1 MIKTSGTHPICVDFV
16 AVPGKP
22 SIRFGMTFC
31 PGKVQSRAVTG
42 QWARNL
48 AQDLLRI
55 RDEFNVRRLV
65 CCIEDHEFEQLQ
77 VRPMERLCQQM
88 GVDFYAL
95 PIPDGG
101 TPSSQTE
108 VRFRSELSRY
118 LESTKENGFTAIF
131 CKGGLGRTGLIT
143 ASLLIEYGLSAEQA
157 IELVRTA
164 RPGAIENCQQE
175 QFVENY
181 VPSGV
186 TAQMPLRHNYIHDYL
201 FDSHTWGE
209 EKESLS
215 FDQMRNRIQVGSWDD
230 FLEMPER
237 VGLNSSL
244 DWPHEQLACHYLIES
259 LHAPRSNLME
269 RITLPFPVRIG
280 EYRIPVHAIC
290 AVHRGRAS
298 REGMAIF
305 TLNQSLE
312 KHQSISEF
320 KERLIQQG
328 IFMGQGTVTRPA
340 EDAKPHDKL
349 EPFVMIGPIA
359 LEKAKAFAKEHLV
372 DNFVFTSTLRL
383 TKLVFTE
390 HSDRTEP

>member
-1 MIKTSGTHPICVDFV
+1 M
-16 AVPGKP
+16 
-22 SIRFGMTFC
+22 
-31 PGKVQSRAVTG
+31 
-42 QWARNL
+42 
-48 AQDLLRI
+48 
-55 RDEFNVRRLV
+55 
-65 CCIEDHEFEQLQ
+65 
-77 VRPMERLCQQM
+77 CQQM